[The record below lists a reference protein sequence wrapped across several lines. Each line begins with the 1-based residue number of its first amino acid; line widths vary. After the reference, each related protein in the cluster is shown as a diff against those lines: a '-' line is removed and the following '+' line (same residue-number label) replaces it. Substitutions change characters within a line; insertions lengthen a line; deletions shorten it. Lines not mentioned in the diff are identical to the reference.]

1 MGTTCRG
8 MHETG
13 FQEWGFLIFRCIYGD
28 DEAWDR
34 YMRYFK
40 EAIHESLAKDSCE
53 FLEKYSRWTIVQDEA
68 DLQAA
73 SKLRVRQRFRD
84 WRDQNPVWREEE
96 EVSRP
101 VPRVVGEATLRL
113 PRFTYC
119 LHVDRDCLGTVDAH
133 AAAKRVGTPYD
144 FTPPLVTGLIDGD
157 FVDLSPIDSY
167 VCPPVE
173 GCTQEYVG
181 WEYIM
186 VDFIPAF
193 YNDCHYY
200 NLESGMQYR
209 RPPLIAPLN
218 VGSMRM
224 GVGKGGIIPSK

>member
-84 WRDQNPVWREEE
+84 WRDQNPVWRGRGGSLEARP
-96 EVSRP
+96 SRGRRSYLASP
-101 VPRVVGEATLRL
+101 ALHIL
-113 PRFTYC
+113 P
-119 LHVDRDCLGTVDAH
+119 
-133 AAAKRVGTPYD
+133 
-144 FTPPLVTGLIDGD
+144 
-157 FVDLSPIDSY
+157 S
-167 VCPPVE
+167 
-173 GCTQEYVG
+173 
-181 WEYIM
+181 
-186 VDFIPAF
+186 
-193 YNDCHYY
+193 
-200 NLESGMQYR
+200 R
-209 RPPLIAPLN
+209 RP
-218 VGSMRM
+218 
-224 GVGKGGIIPSK
+224 